1 MTLSKF
7 IFLRPNLSSVKSK
20 LVSRVL
26 SSIAIA
32 KTVIMENDLL
42 ELKYSQQKGLRV
54 SIGYD
59 ALAAAENSLT
69 ALNVRTIC
77 ILKKT
82 LEKE

>member
-1 MTLSKF
+1 
-7 IFLRPNLSSVKSK
+7 
-20 LVSRVL
+20 
-26 SSIAIA
+26 
-32 KTVIMENDLL
+32 MENDLL

-59 ALAAAENSLT
+59 ALAAAKNSLT
-69 ALNVRTIC
+69 ALNVRTIY